1 MKKLLLASVL
11 FSMAFAFTSN
21 HAEASIQAFTKFGQK
36 CPKGYRH
43 ATTEEAKNAC
53 NAPGMKKWY
62 IVRLRG
68 GASLS
73 GSGYGCV
80 IKPRDTRKLGGALCV
95 PARKKPR
102 RARRKVVV
110 RAFTKLGQKCP
121 KGWKFATK
129 KMAKKACR
137 APGMKKWYIVR
148 LRGAAS
154 LSGFGYNCAIKHRDT
169 RKLGGALCY
178 TTKPVTQTT
187 QQTAGK

>member
-95 PARKKPR
+95 RVQP
-102 RARRKVVV
+102 KVVV
-110 RAFTKLGQKCP
+110 QAFTKLG
-121 KGWKFATK
+121 
-129 KMAKKACR
+129 
-137 APGMKKWYIVR
+137 
-148 LRGAAS
+148 S
-154 LSGFGYNCAIKHRDT
+154 
-169 RKLGGALCY
+169 
-178 TTKPVTQTT
+178 
-187 QQTAGK
+187 